1 MPIEIERRFLIGNDN
16 WRQYADEP
24 LLLRQGYLSV
34 EKERTVRVRIAGKR
48 AWLTLKGYISEISR
62 SEFEYEIPLADAEK
76 MMETMCPF
84 KMEKWR
90 YPVRWG
96 GSLFEIDVFLGD
108 NAPLVVAEIEL
119 PDENADFD
127 RPDWLGREI
136 TADGMFTNAYL
147 SKHPFSSWK
156 NAV

>member
-1 MPIEIERRFLIGNDN
+1 MPIEIERRFLIENDK

-24 LLLRQGYLSV
+24 LLLKQGYLSV
-34 EKERTVRVRIAGKR
+34 EKERTIRIRIAGKR

-62 SEFEYEIPLADAEK
+62 SEFEYEIPLADAE
-76 MMETMCPF
+76 
-84 KMEKWR
+84 
-90 YPVRWG
+90 
-96 GSLFEIDVFLGD
+96 
-108 NAPLVVAEIEL
+108 IEL
-119 PDENADFD
+119 PAENADFD

-136 TADGMFTNAYL
+136 TSDGMFTNAYL

>member
-1 MPIEIERRFLIGNDN
+1 MTVEIERRFLIENDK
-16 WRQYADEP
+16 WHQYADEP
-24 LLLRQGYLSV
+24 LLLKQAYLSV
-34 EKERTVRVRIAGKR
+34 EKERTVRVRIVGQR
-48 AWLTLKGYISEISR
+48 AWLTLKGYISELSR

-76 MMETMCPF
+76 MMESMCPF

-90 YPVRWG
+90 YLVRWG
-96 GSLFEIDVFLGD
+96 SSLFEIDVFLGE

-136 TADGMFTNAYL
+136 TSDGMFTNAYL